1 MDVIGAIE
9 ARRSIRRFK
18 TDPVPRQTIER
29 LLDLATK
36 APSAK
41 NAQPWSFLILEG
53 EKKNA
58 VAGLLADAVVKY
70 ETQGL
75 PTGSAGP
82 TARIMAEA
90 PVLILVYDRYWI
102 PGEGPPPRLPA
113 EGFRGAGPANREPDL
128 ADTQSIGAAVENL
141 ALAALAFGLGTLW
154 IADVWYIVDR
164 INALV
169 GRNNG
174 LTAAMSVGYPDEA
187 PGARPRRHWSEL
199 TEWQGES

>member
-18 TDPVPRQTIER
+18 ADPVPRQTIER

-41 NAQPWSFLILEG
+41 NAQPWSFIVLEG

-70 ETQGL
+70 EAQGF

-102 PGEGPPPRLPA
+102 PGEGPPPPGCPPRA
-113 EGFRGAGPANREPDL
+113 SGAPPRPTANRTSP
-128 ADTQSIGAAVENL
+128 TPSPS
-141 ALAALAFGLGTLW
+141 
-154 IADVWYIVDR
+154 
-164 INALV
+164 
-169 GRNNG
+169 GRPSR
-174 LTAAMSVGYPDEA
+174 T
-187 PGARPRRHWSEL
+187 
-199 TEWQGES
+199 

>member
-1 MDVIGAIE
+1 MDIIGAIE

-18 TDPVPRQTIER
+18 ADPVPRQTIER

-41 NAQPWSFLILEG
+41 NAQPWSFIVLEG

-70 ETQGL
+70 EAQGF

-102 PGEGPPPRLPA
+102 PGEGPPPPAARRGLP
-113 EGFRGAGPANREPDL
+113 
-128 ADTQSIGAAVENL
+128 
-141 ALAALAFGLGTLW
+141 
-154 IADVWYIVDR
+154 
-164 INALV
+164 
-169 GRNNG
+169 GRR
-174 LTAAMSVGYPDEA
+174 
-187 PGARPRRHWSEL
+187 PGQPRTGPRRHPVHRGGHREPGPRGPGL
-199 TEWQGES
+199 RPRHPLDRRRLVHRRPD

>member
-1 MDVIGAIE
+1 MDIIGAIE

-18 TDPVPRQTIER
+18 ADPVPRQTIER

-41 NAQPWSFLILEG
+41 NAQPWSFIVLEG

-70 ETQGL
+70 EAQGF

-102 PGEGPPPRLPA
+102 PGEGPPPPRLPA
-113 EGFRGAGPANREPDL
+113 EGFRGAAPANREPDL
-128 ADTQSIGAAVENL
+128 ADTQSIGAAIENL

-154 IADVWYIVDR
+154 IGDVLYIVDQ

-169 GRNNG
+169 GRDHG
-174 LTAAMSVGYPDEA
+174 LTAAVSVGYPDET

-199 TEWQGES
+199 TEWQA